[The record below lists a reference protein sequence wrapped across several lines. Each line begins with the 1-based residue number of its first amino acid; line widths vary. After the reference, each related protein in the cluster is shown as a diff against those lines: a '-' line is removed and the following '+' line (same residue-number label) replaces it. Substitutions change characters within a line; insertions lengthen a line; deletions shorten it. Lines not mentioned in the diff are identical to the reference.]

1 MVRSYLF
8 TSESVSEGHPDK
20 LADQISD
27 AILDAFLARE
37 ATAKVACETLVADN
51 LVVIAGE
58 FRTADE
64 AAFDA
69 IHDRAESIARQVLR
83 DAGYKDAA
91 TGIDP
96 DRCEVQVR
104 FNHQSIQINKGVVHA
119 DGTLGAGD
127 QGLMFGFA
135 CDETPDL
142 MPYPIWLAHRLVRRQ
157 AELRKSGALPWLRPD
172 AKSQV
177 TVHYEGH
184 KVAGIADVVI
194 STQIARDLDPAWV
207 TREVTREIIDPLVPA
222 KLRTPD
228 FRIFVNPAGPF
239 EIGGPNGDTG
249 LTGRKIIV
257 DTYGGAA
264 PHGGGAFSG
273 KDPSKVDRSATYMA
287 RYIARNIVAAGLAR
301 RCLVQLA
308 YAIGVAEPVS
318 VMIDTQ
324 GTGSVP
330 HDALEA
336 AVQQGVPPD
345 ALRHH
350 RHARPGAADLP
361 ADRRLRPLR
370 PQRHRPR
377 LGTQRPGRGA
387 EVGAGVTATTAVP
400 PVPTFPVPPLQLMS
414 LQAQSIT
421 PST

>member
-1 MVRSYLF
+1 MHSRTYLF

-27 AILDAFLARE
+27 AILDAFLSRE

-58 FRTADE
+58 FRTSDE
-64 AAFDA
+64 ALFQEVRG
-69 IHDRAESIARQVLR
+69 RAAEIARQVLT

-96 DRCEVQVR
+96 DHCEVQVR
-104 FNHQSIQINKGVVHA
+104 FNHQSIQINQGVVHA

-177 TVHYEGH
+177 TVLYEGH
-184 KVAGIADVVI
+184 KVAGIADVVV
-194 STQIARDLDPAWV
+194 STQIERGLDPAWV

-222 KLRTPD
+222 RLRTHD
-228 FRIFVNPAGPF
+228 FRLWVNPAGPF

-249 LTGRKIIV
+249 VTGRKIIV
-257 DTYGGAA
+257 DTYGGACA
-264 PHGGGAFSG
+264 HGGGAFSG

-287 RYIARNIVAAGLAR
+287 RYIAKNIVAAGIAR
-301 RCLVQLA
+301 RCLIQIA
-308 YAIGVAEPVS
+308 YAIGVADPVS
-318 VMIDTQ
+318 VTIDTQ
-324 GTGSVP
+324 GTGTVP
-330 HDALEA
+330 FEALEA
-336 AVQQGVPPD
+336 AVKKVFRLTPSGIIATLD
-345 ALRHH
+345 L
-350 RHARPGAADLP
+350 ARPIY
-361 ADRRLRPLR
+361 R
-370 PQRHRPR
+370 Q
-377 LGTQRPGRGA
+377 
-387 EVGAGVTATTAVP
+387 TATYGHFGRSDIDLSWERTDRVEA
-400 PVPTFPVPPLQLMS
+400 LKAALG
-414 LQAQSIT
+414 
-421 PST
+421 

>member
-1 MVRSYLF
+1 MDRSYLF

-58 FRTADE
+58 FRTADPAIYE
-64 AAFDA
+64 DIRGRAA
-69 IHDRAESIARQVLR
+69 EIARQVLR
-83 DAGYKDAA
+83 DAGYREAD

-104 FNHQSIQINKGVVHA
+104 FNHQSIQINKGIVHA
-119 DGTLGAGD
+119 DGQLGAGD
-127 QGLMFGFA
+127 QGLMFGYA

-142 MPYPIWLAHRLVRRQ
+142 MPYPIWLAHRLVARQ

-177 TVHYEGH
+177 TVLYEGQR
-184 KVAGIADVVI
+184 VAGVNNVII
-194 STQIARDLDPAWV
+194 STQIERNLDPAQV
-207 TREVTREIIDPLVPA
+207 AADVTREIIDPLLPA
-222 KLRTPD
+222 HLRTPE
-228 FRIFVNPAGPF
+228 FRIWVNPAGPF

-257 DTYGGAA
+257 DTYGGAC

-273 KDPSKVDRSATYMA
+273 KDPSKVDRSAAYMA
-287 RYIARNIVAAGLAR
+287 RYVAKNIVAAGLAR
-301 RCLVQLA
+301 RCMVQLA

-318 VMIDTQ
+318 VMVDSQ
-324 GTGSVP
+324 GTASVP
-330 HDALEA
+330 DAALEA
-336 AVQQGVPPD
+336 AVKKVFRLTPSGIIASLDLARPIYRRTAAYGHFGRAEAGFTWERTDRVD
-345 ALRHH
+345 ALRV
-350 RHARPGAADLP
+350 A
-361 ADRRLRPLR
+361 
-370 PQRHRPR
+370 
-377 LGTQRPGRGA
+377 LG
-387 EVGAGVTATTAVP
+387 
-400 PVPTFPVPPLQLMS
+400 
-414 LQAQSIT
+414 
-421 PST
+421 

>member
-1 MVRSYLF
+1 MSARTYLF
-8 TSESVSEGHPDK
+8 TSESVAEGHPDK

-51 LVVIAGE
+51 LIVIAGE
-58 FRTADE
+58 FRTSDE
-64 AAFDA
+64 AVFDE
-69 IHDRAESIARQVLR
+69 IHDRAEDIARQVLR
-83 DAGYKDAA
+83 DAGYTDAA

-96 DRCEVQVR
+96 ERCEVQVR

-119 DGTLGAGD
+119 DGQLGAGD

-142 MPYPIWLAHRLVRRQ
+142 MPYPIWLSHQLVRRQ
-157 AELRKSGALPWLRPD
+157 ADLRKSGALPWLRPD

-177 TVHYEGH
+177 TVLYEGH

-194 STQIARDLDPAWV
+194 STQIERNLDPAWV
-207 TREVTREIIDPLVPA
+207 TREVTREIIDPLLPA
-222 KLRTPD
+222 RMRTHD
-228 FRIFVNPAGPF
+228 FRLFVNPAGPF

-257 DTYGGAA
+257 DTYGGSC

-273 KDPSKVDRSATYMA
+273 KDPSKVDRSAAYMA
-287 RYIARNIVAAGLAR
+287 RYIAKNIVAAGLAR
-301 RCLVQLA
+301 RCLVQIA

-330 HDALEA
+330 HEALEA
-336 AVQQGVPPD
+336 AVKATFCLTPSGIIAMLD
-345 ALRHH
+345 L
-350 RHARPGAADLP
+350 ARPIY
-361 ADRRLRPLR
+361 R
-370 PQRHRPR
+370 Q
-377 LGTQRPGRGA
+377 
-387 EVGAGVTATTAVP
+387 TATYGHFGRSDIDLSWERTDRTEALKSV
-400 PVPTFPVPPLQLMS
+400 LG
-414 LQAQSIT
+414 
-421 PST
+421 

>member
-1 MVRSYLF
+1 MNARHYLF

-51 LVVIAGE
+51 LIVIAGE

-64 AAFDA
+64 AVFQDVRS
-69 IHDRAESIARQVLR
+69 RAAEIARQVLR
-83 DAGYKDAA
+83 DAGYRDAE

-104 FNHQSIQINKGVVHA
+104 FNHQSIQINKGIVHA
-119 DGTLGAGD
+119 DGQLGAGD
-127 QGLMFGFA
+127 QGLMFGYA

-142 MPYPIWLAHRLVRRQ
+142 MPYPIWLAHHLVRRQ

-177 TVHYEGH
+177 TVLYEGH
-184 KVAGIADVVI
+184 KVVGVADVVV
-194 STQIARDLDPAWV
+194 STQIESGLDPAWV
-207 TREVTREIIDPLVPA
+207 TQQVTREIIDPLLPA

-228 FRIFVNPAGPF
+228 FRLWVNPAGPF

-257 DTYGGAA
+257 DTYGGSC

-273 KDPSKVDRSATYMA
+273 KDPSKVDRSAAYMA
-287 RYIARNIVAAGLAR
+287 RYIAKNIVAAGMAR
-301 RCLVQLA
+301 RCLIQIS
-308 YAIGVAEPVS
+308 YAIGLAEPVS
-318 VMIDTQ
+318 LMIDAQ
-324 GTGSVP
+324 GTASVP
-330 HDALEA
+330 YEALEA
-336 AVQQGVPPD
+336 AVKKVFRLTPSGIIA
-345 ALRHH
+345 ALGLAQPIYRQT
-350 RHARPGAADLP
+350 AAYGHFGRSDIDLSWERT
-361 ADRRLRPLR
+361 DRIS
-370 PQRHRPR
+370 
-377 LGTQRPGRGA
+377 A
-387 EVGAGVTATTAVP
+387 
-400 PVPTFPVPPLQLMS
+400 
-414 LQAQSIT
+414 LQAALS
-421 PST
+421 

>member
-1 MVRSYLF
+1 MHSRTYLF

-27 AILDAFLARE
+27 AILDAFLSRE

-51 LVVIAGE
+51 LIVIAGE
-58 FRTADE
+58 FRTSDE
-64 AAFDA
+64 ALFQD
-69 IHDRAESIARQVLR
+69 IRDRAAEIARQVLR

-96 DRCEVQVR
+96 ERCEVQVR

-177 TVHYEGH
+177 TVLYEGH

-194 STQIARDLDPAWV
+194 STQIERGLDPAWV
-207 TREVTREIIDPLVPA
+207 TQEVTREIIDPLVPA
-222 KLRTPD
+222 KMRTHD
-228 FRIFVNPAGPF
+228 FRLWVNPAGPF

-249 LTGRKIIV
+249 VTGRKIIV
-257 DTYGGAA
+257 DTYGGACA
-264 PHGGGAFSG
+264 HGGGAFSG

-287 RYIARNIVAAGLAR
+287 RYIAKNIVAAGIAR
-301 RCLVQLA
+301 RCLIQIA
-308 YAIGVAEPVS
+308 YAIGVADPVS
-318 VMIDTQ
+318 VTIDTQ
-324 GTGSVP
+324 GTGTVP
-330 HDALEA
+330 FEDLEA
-336 AVQQGVPPD
+336 AVKRVFRLTPSGIIEMLD
-345 ALRHH
+345 L
-350 RHARPGAADLP
+350 ARPIY
-361 ADRRLRPLR
+361 R
-370 PQRHRPR
+370 Q
-377 LGTQRPGRGA
+377 
-387 EVGAGVTATTAVP
+387 TATYGHFGRSDIDLSWERTDKVEA
-400 PVPTFPVPPLQLMS
+400 LKAALG
-414 LQAQSIT
+414 
-421 PST
+421 

>member
-1 MVRSYLF
+1 MHSRTYLF

-27 AILDAFLARE
+27 AILDAFLSRE

-58 FRTADE
+58 FRTADP
-64 AAFDA
+64 AVFDEVR
-69 IHDRAESIARQVLR
+69 DRAAAIARQVLT

-96 DRCEVQVR
+96 EHCEIQVR

-127 QGLMFGFA
+127 QGLMFGYA

-177 TVHYEGH
+177 TVLYEGH

-194 STQIARDLDPAWV
+194 STQIQRDLDPAWV
-207 TREVTREIIDPLVPA
+207 TREVTREIIDPLVPPR
-222 KLRTPD
+222 LRTAD

-249 LTGRKIIV
+249 VTGRKIIV
-257 DTYGGAA
+257 DTYGGAC

-287 RYIARNIVAAGLAR
+287 RYIAKNIVAAGLAR
-301 RCLVQLA
+301 RCLVQVA
-308 YAIGVAEPVS
+308 YAIGVADPVS

-324 GTGSVP
+324 GTGTVP
-330 HDALEA
+330 CEALEA
-336 AVQQGVPPD
+336 AVKKVFRMTPSGIIETLD
-345 ALRHH
+345 L
-350 RHARPGAADLP
+350 ARPIYRQTAAYGHFGRSDIDLSWERTDQV
-361 ADRRLRPLR
+361 AALKAAL
-370 PQRHRPR
+370 
-377 LGTQRPGRGA
+377 
-387 EVGAGVTATTAVP
+387 V
-400 PVPTFPVPPLQLMS
+400 
-414 LQAQSIT
+414 
-421 PST
+421 

>member
-1 MVRSYLF
+1 MSARPYLF

-51 LVVIAGE
+51 LIVIAGE
-58 FRTADE
+58 FRTSDE
-64 AAFDA
+64 TLFQEVR
-69 IHDRAESIARQVLR
+69 DRAADIARQVLR
-83 DAGYKDAA
+83 DAGYTDAA

-127 QGLMFGFA
+127 QGLMFGYA

-142 MPYPIWLAHRLVRRQ
+142 MPYPIWLAHRLVKRQ

-177 TVHYEGH
+177 TVLYEGH
-184 KVAGIADVVI
+184 KVTGIADVVL
-194 STQIARDLDPAWV
+194 STQIESGLDPAWV
-207 TREVTREIIDPLVPA
+207 TKEVTRAIIDPLLPP

-228 FRIFVNPAGPF
+228 FRLWVNPAGPF
-239 EIGGPNGDTG
+239 EIGGPHGDTG

-273 KDPSKVDRSATYMA
+273 KDPSKVDRSAAYMA
-287 RYIARNIVAAGLAR
+287 RYIAKNVVAAGIAR
-301 RCLVQLA
+301 RCLIQIS
-308 YAIGVAEPVS
+308 YAIGVADPVS

-330 HDALEA
+330 YEILEA
-336 AVQQGVPPD
+336 AVKKVFRLTPSGIIAMLD
-345 ALRHH
+345 L
-350 RHARPGAADLP
+350 ARPIYRQTAAYGHFGRSDIDLSWERTDQTE
-361 ADRRLRPLR
+361 ALKAALAG
-370 PQRHRPR
+370 PR
-377 LGTQRPGRGA
+377 SGIDGP
-387 EVGAGVTATTAVP
+387 
-400 PVPTFPVPPLQLMS
+400 
-414 LQAQSIT
+414 
-421 PST
+421 

>member
-1 MVRSYLF
+1 MHSRTYLF

-27 AILDAFLARE
+27 AILDAFLSRE

-51 LVVIAGE
+51 LIVIAGE
-58 FRTADE
+58 FRTSDE
-64 AAFDA
+64 ALFLEVR
-69 IHDRAESIARQVLR
+69 DRAAEIARQVLR

-96 DRCEVQVR
+96 DHCEVQVR

-127 QGLMFGFA
+127 QGLMFGYA

-177 TVHYEGH
+177 TVLYEGH
-184 KVAGIADVVI
+184 KVAGIADIVV
-194 STQIARDLDPAWV
+194 STQIERGLDPAWV
-207 TREVTREIIDPLVPA
+207 TQEVTREIIDPLVPA
-222 KLRTPD
+222 GMRTHD
-228 FRIFVNPAGPF
+228 FRLWVNPAGPF

-249 LTGRKIIV
+249 VTGRKIIV
-257 DTYGGAA
+257 DTYGGACA
-264 PHGGGAFSG
+264 HGGGAFSG

-287 RYIARNIVAAGLAR
+287 RYIAKNIVAAGIAR
-301 RCLVQLA
+301 RCLIQIA
-308 YAIGVAEPVS
+308 YAIGVADPVS
-318 VMIDTQ
+318 VTIDTQ

-330 HDALEA
+330 FEDLEA
-336 AVQQGVPPD
+336 AVKKVFRLTPSGIIAMLD
-345 ALRHH
+345 L
-350 RHARPGAADLP
+350 ARPIY
-361 ADRRLRPLR
+361 R
-370 PQRHRPR
+370 Q
-377 LGTQRPGRGA
+377 
-387 EVGAGVTATTAVP
+387 TATYGHFGRSDIDLSWERTDKVEA
-400 PVPTFPVPPLQLMS
+400 LMAA
-414 LQAQSIT
+414 LG
-421 PST
+421 

>member
-1 MVRSYLF
+1 MHSRTYLF

-27 AILDAFLARE
+27 AILDAFLSRE

-58 FRTADE
+58 FRTSDE
-64 AAFDA
+64 GLFREVRNRAA
-69 IHDRAESIARQVLR
+69 EIARQVLR
-83 DAGYKDAA
+83 DAGYTDAA

-104 FNHQSIQINKGVVHA
+104 FNHQSIQINQGVVHA

-177 TVHYEGH
+177 TVLYEGH
-184 KVAGIADVVI
+184 KVAGIADVVV
-194 STQIARDLDPAWV
+194 STQIERGLDPAWV
-207 TREVTREIIDPLVPA
+207 TQEVTREIIDPLVPA
-222 KLRTPD
+222 KLRTHD
-228 FRIFVNPAGPF
+228 FRLWVNPAGPF

-249 LTGRKIIV
+249 VTGRKIIV
-257 DTYGGAA
+257 DTYGGACA
-264 PHGGGAFSG
+264 HGGGAFSG

-287 RYIARNIVAAGLAR
+287 RYIAKNIVAAGIAR
-301 RCLVQLA
+301 RCLIQIA
-308 YAIGVAEPVS
+308 YAIGVADPVS

-324 GTGSVP
+324 GTGTVAY
-330 HDALEA
+330 DELES
-336 AVQQGVPPD
+336 AVKQVFRLTPSGIIAMLD
-345 ALRHH
+345 L
-350 RHARPGAADLP
+350 ARPIY
-361 ADRRLRPLR
+361 R
-370 PQRHRPR
+370 Q
-377 LGTQRPGRGA
+377 
-387 EVGAGVTATTAVP
+387 TATYGHFGRSDIDLAWERTDRTEA
-400 PVPTFPVPPLQLMS
+400 LKSALG
-414 LQAQSIT
+414 
-421 PST
+421 

>member
-1 MVRSYLF
+1 MHARTYLF
-8 TSESVSEGHPDK
+8 TSESVSAGHPDK

-58 FRTADE
+58 FRTSDE
-64 AAFDA
+64 ALFQEVRG
-69 IHDRAESIARQVLR
+69 RAAEIARQVLR
-83 DAGYKDAA
+83 DAGYTDAA

-96 DRCEVQVR
+96 EHCEIQVR
-104 FNHQSIQINKGVVHA
+104 FNHQSIQI
-119 DGTLGAGD
+119 D

-177 TVHYEGH
+177 TVRYEGH

-194 STQIARDLDPAWV
+194 STQIERDLDPAWV
-207 TREVTREIIDPLVPA
+207 TREVTREIIDPLLPA
-222 KLRTPD
+222 KLRTAD
-228 FRIFVNPAGPF
+228 LRIFVNPAGPF

-257 DTYGGAA
+257 DTYGGSC

-273 KDPSKVDRSATYMA
+273 KDPSKVDRSAAYMA
-287 RYIARNIVAAGLAR
+287 RYIAKNIVAAGLAR

-318 VMIDTQ
+318 VMLDTQ

-330 HDALEA
+330 YDALEA
-336 AVQQGVPPD
+336 AVKQAFRLTPSGIIAMLD
-345 ALRHH
+345 L
-350 RHARPGAADLP
+350 ARPIYRQTAAYGHFGRSDIDLSWERTDQV
-361 ADRRLRPLR
+361 AALKAALN
-370 PQRHRPR
+370 
-377 LGTQRPGRGA
+377 
-387 EVGAGVTATTAVP
+387 
-400 PVPTFPVPPLQLMS
+400 
-414 LQAQSIT
+414 
-421 PST
+421 